1 MNTSIESSSKK
12 IVLFDGVCNLCNG
25 AVLFIIRRDQKD
37 CFRFCSLQSELG
49 ISLCE
54 ERHIDTTKTDSI
66 ILIDPGKAYYIKAT
80 AVIEIA
86 KSLRGYKGISI
97 LISLLPTGFLNTL
110 YDLIAKN
117 RFKWFGKKSACML
130 PTPELKEK
138 FL

>member
-1 MNTSIESSSKK
+1 MNTSMESSSKK

-25 AVLFIIRRDQKD
+25 AVRFIIRRDHKD

-49 ISLCE
+49 ISLCK

-66 ILIDPGKAYYIKAT
+66 ILIDPGKAYYIKST

-86 KSLRGYKGISI
+86 KSLRGYKAIAI
-97 LISLLPTGFLNTL
+97 LLGLLPTGFLDSL

-130 PTPELKEK
+130 PSPELKEK